1 MTLREVAQLIDHSL
15 LHPAMTDAEIRQGCV
30 LARRHEVKAVCV
42 KPYAVGVAKE
52 VLTGAPVAVCSVVGF
67 PHGSSITMVKLRE
80 AQEAL
85 AAGAHEIDA
94 VINIGK
100 AKSGAFEYVKEEL
113 RAINRACS
121 RTGAAFKVIFETDL
135 LTDAEIIALCR
146 VATDVNAA
154 YVKTSTGFGFVKQPG
169 GDFNCKGATEHHVK
183 LMRQHCAPHIRIK
196 ASGGIRT
203 LDDVLKFHAL
213 GCSRIGT
220 SATDTILEE
229 ARHRAD
235 K

>member
-52 VLTGAPVAVCSVVGF
+52 VLTGALVAVCSVVGF
-67 PHGSSITMVKLRE
+67 PHGNSITMVKLRE

-121 RTGAAFKVIFETDL
+121 RTGAVLKVIFETDL

-213 GCSRIGT
+213 GCFRIGT
-220 SATDTILEE
+220 SATETILDE
-229 ARHRAD
+229 ARRRGL
-235 K
+235 